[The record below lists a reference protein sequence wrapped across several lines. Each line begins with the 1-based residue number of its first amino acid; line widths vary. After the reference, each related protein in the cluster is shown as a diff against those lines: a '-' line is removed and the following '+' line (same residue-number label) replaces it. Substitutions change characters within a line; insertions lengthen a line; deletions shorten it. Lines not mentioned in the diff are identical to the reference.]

1 MFKNHDTNLAK
12 VSAEA
17 REIVKDAHSSEE
29 RVKRLI
35 EATTAKGCPLN
46 IHVLPTN
53 HQIKGIF
60 TTIRNRETSPNDFV
74 FSKQTTKNECNFI

>member
-1 MFKNHDTNLAK
+1 MFKNHNLNLAK

-17 REIVKDAHSSEE
+17 REIVKDAHTSEE

-35 EATTAKGCPLN
+35 ESTTSKCHPLN

-74 FSKQTTKNECNFI
+74 FSKKKIK